1 MRRAANGIAA
11 SVVAPT
17 VMVLCLLF
25 CVATAQGQ
33 RLAPTNG
40 EVPFCYRPGDT
51 VAWPIL
57 VSPQLENGE
66 QLLAKFEGGELKQ
79 LPIAQAG
86 VRIGFEKDRLIVT
99 AEAQSHGS
107 LKLSLKVQRGGE
119 AVQSQT
125 LTLQPAPPDRPVS
138 YISDMLD
145 DLIRIFRDPSNNT
158 FRPVE
163 KYRFDAY
170 FRRLQAQGIRR
181 LIVWQSPFPITTD
194 PNNFARQDW
203 ERFRAQATAI
213 LESPELAAGM
223 QQDRKLKAYQYIG
236 MMMAMRLD
244 PNAGRA
250 YAQSAHDHGI
260 RLTASFR
267 PFEMALMKYYQI
279 PTFDEDGTY
288 LWQFLP
294 HGSPTVNCRAPEL
307 GFANHKEILRQMGRE
322 PAATVRSLEINS
334 LQGAAR
340 LLARHRQGKR
350 DIGVF
355 AAGAPPLDETSF
367 VLIRDKDGGFT
378 LKKYAQI
385 KEAVQSTWRPL
396 DYQLRKGDSG
406 KLIIDIPL
414 RGQSQYLIITALTEE
429 GAWLRW
435 PVVAPLSVSAADG
448 NQLNRLNYWISQ
460 KGDKPDERATRVAG
474 IPADGMYHT
483 EFQAVEESV
492 DYFRHHLGI
501 QWSLENANLVVN
513 LGEPWSTEMV
523 DFQRP
528 AARKFAVQQLK
539 SILAHDAFDEIM
551 LNTRSHTQLAGSSA
565 EGGDG
570 PRPLAHYRLIGRNY
584 SQLSIDRAYA
594 PISLTNSP
602 AIRKLASNPKTIE
615 QLTTWQN
622 TEWQNACQS
631 ADSTFVW
638 RYERNRAIADGIRQL
653 LVDLEREFPDARIRA
668 VIPHSAAVTQSMREQ
683 LNSLPR
689 PNSKP
694 YGAVYFRHIWG
705 TNNHMPTIG
714 EGMTMVDLRGLR
726 TEPTY
731 LGIRHLPERDPLDLF
746 LTECEKDLRDSRG
759 SQFRGSKSIVYEG
772 QESLRHPDKPMA
784 TKRRQEIMK
793 QLLSRKDINEVV
805 LYESADW
812 LYALPLDGT
821 AHAYLGE

>member
-1 MRRAANGIAA
+1 MRLAGNGIVAG
-11 SVVAPT
+11 VVPN
-17 VMVLCLLF
+17 VMLLCLLF
-25 CVATAQGQ
+25 CVATAEGQ

-40 EVPFCYRPGDT
+40 EVPFCYRPGET

-57 VSPQLENGE
+57 VSPRLEDGE
-66 QLLAKFEGGELKQ
+66 QLLAKFEDGELQ
-79 LPIAQAG
+79 PLPITRAG
-86 VRIGFEKDRLIVT
+86 VRIGFENDRLIAT
-99 AEAQSHGS
+99 SEPQSRGS
-107 LKLSLKVQRGGE
+107 FKLGLTLQRGGE

-125 LTLQPAPPDRPVS
+125 LTLQLAPPDRPVS

-145 DLIRIFRDPSNNT
+145 DLIRIFRDTSNNT
-158 FRPVE
+158 FRPFE

-181 LIVWQSPFPITTD
+181 LVVWQSPFPITTH
-194 PNNFARQDW
+194 PNNFAGQDW

-223 QQDRKLKAYQYIG
+223 RQDRKLKSYQFIG

-260 RLTASFR
+260 HLTASFR

-279 PTFDEDGTY
+279 PTFDADGNY

-294 HGSPTVNCRAPEL
+294 HGSPTVNYRAREL
-307 GFANHKEILRQMGRE
+307 GFAHHKEILRQAGRE
-322 PAATVRSLEINS
+322 PVAIVRSLEING

-367 VLIRDKDGGFT
+367 VLIRNKDGRFK
-378 LKKYAQI
+378 LQKYAQV
-385 KEAVQSTWRPL
+385 KKNVQSKWRPL

-414 RGQSQYLIITALTEE
+414 EGQSQYLIITALTEE

-435 PVVAPLSVSAADG
+435 PVVAPLSVRSVAG
-448 NQLNRLNYWISQ
+448 NRLNRLNYWISQ

-492 DYFRHHLGI
+492 DYFRHHLSI
-501 QWSLENANLVVN
+501 QWSLEQANLVVN

-528 AARKFAVQQLK
+528 AARQFAVRQLK
-539 SILAHDAFDEIM
+539 TILAHDAFDEIM
-551 LNTRSHTQLAGSSA
+551 LNTRSHTQLAGSSG

-570 PRPLAHYRLIGRNY
+570 PQTLAHYRLIGRNY
-584 SQLSIDRAYA
+584 RQLSIDRAYG
-594 PISLTNSP
+594 PISLANNP

-622 TEWQNACQS
+622 GEWQNACQS
-631 ADSTFVW
+631 PDSPFAW
-638 RYERNRAIADGIRQL
+638 RYERNRAIADGVRQL
-653 LVDLEREFPDARIRA
+653 LVDLEHEFPHTRIRA
-668 VIPHSAAVTQSMREQ
+668 VIPHSSAVTDSMREQ
-683 LNSLPR
+683 LKSLPR

-694 YGAVYFRHIWG
+694 YGADYFRHIWS

-726 TEPTY
+726 TEPMY
-731 LGIRHLPERDPLDLF
+731 LGIRHLPERKPLDLF
-746 LTECEKDLRDSRG
+746 LADCENDLRENRG
-759 SQFRGSKSIVYEG
+759 SQFRGPKSIVYEG
-772 QESLRHPDKPMA
+772 QESLRHADKTMA
-784 TKRRQEIMK
+784 TNRRQEIMH
-793 QLLSRKDINEVV
+793 QLLNRDDINEVI

-812 LYALPLDGT
+812 LYTLPLDGS
-821 AHAYLGE
+821 AHAYLDE